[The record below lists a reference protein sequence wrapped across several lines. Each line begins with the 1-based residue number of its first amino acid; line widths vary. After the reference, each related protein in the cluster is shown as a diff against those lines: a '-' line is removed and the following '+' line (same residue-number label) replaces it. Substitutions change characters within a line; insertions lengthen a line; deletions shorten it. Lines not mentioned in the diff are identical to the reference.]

1 MLVEEIGD
9 LLEHLLR
16 FRGGVVADVVRVR
29 HALIDLKRGLDAG
42 LPKLA
47 VNANGVAQQQVARAA
62 GQPGCTC
69 SPPGCTCSPPGCTCS
84 PAGAGVC
91 ARAPVIVTAE
101 NTTRQVAARAWPSE
115 CGDFFIGRLSPVL
128 GFLRSIAAES
138 RSI

>member
-29 HALIDLKRGLDAG
+29 HSLVDLKRGLDAG

-47 VNANGVAQQQVARAA
+47 VNASGVAQQQVARAA
-62 GQPGCTC
+62 G
-69 SPPGCTCSPPGCTCS
+69 PPGCTCSPPGCTCS

-101 NTTRQVAARAWPSE
+101 NRTRQVAARAWPSE

-128 GFLRSIAAES
+128 GFLRSIAV
-138 RSI
+138 